1 MNTYSM
7 TITIIPQFKCMN
19 SPLYNVDKLVY
30 SVDILA
36 AFHKQ
41 ENFNLAST
49 QLTVL
54 EGHIGWC
61 VVLSGWLLALL
72 ASAVLWQYFQGL
84 YLTLALLSFF
94 FFIGWPRATCSRY
107 SENISTL
114 LNCMCKY
121 VSCVLYSQTSLFYLC
136 LTQNHLHGNFLDNC
150 MWVVFF

>member
-1 MNTYSM
+1 
-7 TITIIPQFKCMN
+7 MN

-94 FFIGWPRATCSRY
+94 FYRMAKGYMLKMQW
-107 SENISTL
+107 
-114 LNCMCKY
+114 KY
-121 VSCVLYSQTSLFYLC
+121 KHTAQMYV
-136 LTQNHLHGNFLDNC
+136 
-150 MWVVFF
+150 